1 MSARQALAWTR
12 CLQQLQKCS
21 TVIPVTYASWLSF
34 SSVVEISKVR
44 FFDEEARSTAPS
56 CSTTSRRSPRSA
68 SARQGARSCYNQ
80 GMKTRKVV
88 VFKPA
93 PPLTKS
99 VMRVPY
105 GIDGSSYDLCA
116 SVVNRFRA
124 SNGSAFESLVTAT
137 LRLETDEVEGG

>member
-1 MSARQALAWTR
+1 MLNRD
-12 CLQQLQKCS
+12 
-21 TVIPVTYASWLSF
+21 PGDHASWLSF
-34 SSVVEISKVR
+34 SSVEISKVR
-44 FFDEEARSTAPS
+44 FFDEGGKEYSAVVLYDEPEIAAQCERASKALEAV
-56 CSTTSRRSPRSA
+56 
-68 SARQGARSCYNQ
+68 YNQ

-116 SVVNRFRA
+116 SVVNRPP
-124 SNGSAFESLVTAT
+124 SLRTA
-137 LRLETDEVEGG
+137 RL